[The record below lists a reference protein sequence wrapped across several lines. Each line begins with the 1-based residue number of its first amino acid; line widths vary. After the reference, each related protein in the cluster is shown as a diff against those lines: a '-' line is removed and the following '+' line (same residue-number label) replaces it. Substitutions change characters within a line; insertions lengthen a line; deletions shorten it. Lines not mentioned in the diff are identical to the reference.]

1 LDGSLYGHVLKPGAL
16 VTIDG
21 AGGRY
26 GGLYY
31 VDKVA
36 HAFNPEGY
44 VQNFEVMRN
53 ATGETSGPTGPLS
66 AATSA
71 ISGLFG

>member
-1 LDGSLYGHVLKPGAL
+1 

-21 AGGRY
+21 AGARY

-36 HAFNPEGY
+36 HAFNAEGY
-44 VQNFEVMRN
+44 TQTFEVMRN
-53 ATGETSGPTGPLS
+53 ATGES
-66 AATSA
+66 AAPTAPLAAAGSA
-71 ISGLFG
+71 LAGLF